1 MANKAKGG
9 KNFSEIKLLDRYAS
23 SEPMAVAVSGGP
35 DSTALMFLVSQ
46 SKSFKN
52 NNVTILVVDHS
63 LRKDSANEA
72 RMVCSNAKTLGF
84 KYKILQWRG
93 DKPLAGIQEAARI
106 ARYNLM
112 SSWCENNNIDTL
124 FLGHHLGDQVETFL
138 MRLSK
143 GSGIDGLS
151 SMSKISS
158 YSNTTLVRPFLEV
171 SKKNLIEIAKASK
184 LKWISDPTNLNS
196 QFQRARIR
204 RILPILSKEGIDP
217 HHINLVIKRMESAKQ
232 ALNDITTIHIS
243 SFVKNMSD
251 ISYSLSYGCFSILP
265 MEILLRIL
273 ERLIMVASGSI
284 YPPRR
289 AKVESILSWLEKGG
303 GVSAKTL
310 SGTIIR
316 RRKDYIIF
324 YRELKGCQSQ
334 PVINPLTN
342 RYLSWDNRFK
352 IKLNKS
358 KKIEVKALGD
368 EGIKILKSKKILK
381 KQGLNNIPLSAWKSV
396 PGLWSKK
403 RLISVP
409 SLGYCVSDDLKVYI
423 KSIRQP

>member
-1 MANKAKGG
+1 
-9 KNFSEIKLLDRYAS
+9 
-23 SEPMAVAVSGGP
+23 
-35 DSTALMFLVSQ
+35 
-46 SKSFKN
+46 
-52 NNVTILVVDHS
+52 
-63 LRKDSANEA
+63 
-72 RMVCSNAKTLGF
+72 
-84 KYKILQWRG
+84 
-93 DKPLAGIQEAARI
+93 
-106 ARYNLM
+106 M

-251 ISYSLSYGCFSILP
+251 ISYSLSYEVFNKLSP
-265 MEILLRIL
+265 EILLRIL
-273 ERLIMVASGSI
+273 ERINYGSVWVCLS
-284 YPPRR
+284 RER
-289 AKVESILSWLEKGG
+289 AQGRKYSFLVRERG

-358 KKIEVKALGD
+358 KKIEVKKD
-368 EGIKILKSKKILK
+368 
-381 KQGLNNIPLSAWKSV
+381 
-396 PGLWSKK
+396 
-403 RLISVP
+403 
-409 SLGYCVSDDLKVYI
+409 Y
-423 KSIRQP
+423 